1 MYVTSRV
8 FYDQFQTDCRP
19 TAIAT
24 WFKIILECLD
34 FLLNLGVGG

>member
-8 FYDQFQTDCRP
+8 FYDQFQTDC

-34 FLLNLGVGG
+34 FYFILNLGV